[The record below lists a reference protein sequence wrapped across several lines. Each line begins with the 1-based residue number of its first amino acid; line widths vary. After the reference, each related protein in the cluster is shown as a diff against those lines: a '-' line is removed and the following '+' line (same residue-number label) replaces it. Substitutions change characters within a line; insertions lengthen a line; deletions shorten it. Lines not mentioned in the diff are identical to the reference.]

1 MGQITWMSFVSS
13 SRKNKAKVE
22 RDRLISDLHDVE
34 FRSSLPCPAGKHLR
48 ALQPAHASEYGLA
61 PDQLSPQGEGDL
73 EILGAIEELRLL
85 QAEGKV
91 LHVGIAGY
99 PLPTLLRFA
108 RLVLHTTGRP
118 IDVVQTYAHQT
129 LANHI
134 LSEGFLAA
142 FEDAQVGTVTN
153 AGPLAMGLLTKG
165 GGPEWHPARKT
176 DLFGVTREAV
186 ELCDKDGV
194 AIEDVATDFG
204 YKELRMRDGRKV
216 PAVVGCKTLEEIHA
230 NLRSFKRA
238 NGEDGKREREVGERV
253 VALMEERGVR
263 NWSWNNP

>member
-1 MGQITWMSFVSS
+1 MSFVSS

-61 PDQLSPQGEGDL
+61 PDQLSPEGDGDL

-108 RLVLHTTGRP
+108 RLVLP
-118 IDVVQTYAHQT
+118 V
-129 LANHI
+129 
-134 LSEGFLAA
+134 S
-142 FEDAQVGTVTN
+142 
-153 AGPLAMGLLTKG
+153 
-165 GGPEWHPARKT
+165 
-176 DLFGVTREAV
+176 
-186 ELCDKDGV
+186 
-194 AIEDVATDFG
+194 
-204 YKELRMRDGRKV
+204 
-216 PAVVGCKTLEEIHA
+216 
-230 NLRSFKRA
+230 
-238 NGEDGKREREVGERV
+238 
-253 VALMEERGVR
+253 
-263 NWSWNNP
+263 